1 MYVTERFTLDAQ
13 TQDYIHSLLPPFGYN
28 GFGEFIF
35 YRTYSRN
42 IDGFQEN
49 WGDCV
54 LRVTA
59 GTFSIRKDWYVKNHI
74 HWNEN
79 LWQAYARAFAES
91 MFKMQWMP
99 PGRGLWAMGTDFIY
113 ERGSMA
119 LQNCG
124 YTNLGRD
131 LGTDISW
138 LMDALMCGVGVGFS
152 PIRDDNLQIYTPIG
166 EYDFEIPDTREGW
179 ALSEKLLIDAFI
191 YPGQRLP
198 VYKYNK
204 IRLAGTPIKGFG
216 GIASGPEPLK
226 KLHTETI
233 KQFQLFKTRPQYD
246 SVYLKTNLA
255 NLTGCCVV
263 AGNVRRSAELGKE
276 KISDPVFKNLKNYEL
291 FPEREAFGWMSNNSV
306 ALESDDDFDHLGEIA
321 TRVIRNGEP
330 GYINMRNLQYGRIG
344 KDMDGLRFDEAIGL
358 NPCITGESKI
368 CLANG
373 QGFVP
378 IKELIGQDV
387 KVYCLDA
394 EDNLVI
400 KTMRNIRKTGENQQI
415 YKIIFDDG
423 NFIRV
428 TGNHK
433 IMLRD
438 RSFVRADELSIDDSV
453 AIFTRTH
460 RKDGYIELYY
470 AAKIYSEHRLIAGAT
485 DCWTHVHHI
494 DEDTANNDPE
504 NLELKERQK
513 HLEDHSHGSSNPRW
527 SGQSHEDLL
536 QLGIRLCLR
545 LKRRFSTKEWLANNV
560 VGQFSE
566 WRKSEFGSVFLFA
579 HKCAELAGVRN
590 DPVDTRTLRFLQ
602 EMLDLGYEADIQDDK
617 VFVFKTCKHCNKE
630 FEINAQRREQACC
643 SLACNN
649 YIRDYTNNLIGQRKT
664 FHEKKISLQEK
675 QLSVFCDLKA
685 KLKKTPLRKEWQEA
699 CRDQGISPEIARV
712 GSPFQSWEELRE
724 TARSHNHKVAFVIK
738 DGKEDVYNGTV
749 DDFHNY
755 VVGGWEDLSGITKKQ
770 RGVYSQNCGEQP
782 LENKELCTLVET
794 LPTMCRNQ
802 AEWLQACSFA
812 TMYATTVTLL
822 PTHQSSTNRVMC
834 RNRRIGVGI
843 IDYTGWKHEH
853 GVHKVTR
860 YMREGYAEVRRT
872 AKMSNEEAGIP
883 LPIRHTT
890 CKPGGTTPKLPG
902 KTSGVGHPTF
912 DFTLRRVRVAKNS
925 PVHALLMKAGVPYE
939 EDFFDEY
946 TDVFEWPIFQGPA
959 VPAYEVSLWEQ
970 AMNLVVVQRE
980 WSDNAVANTLYF
992 RPMWALVEC
1001 ITEDVQ
1007 ARLEYY
1013 FGIVGASDI
1022 LLSQRTE
1029 AVWPERYKA
1038 KIKWDN
1044 SNVVEMKVYEYDPR
1058 HEEKDVEPVLS
1069 AIAPLTKSVSLL
1081 PHSSKGAYRQMPE
1094 EGISESEYYSRLSQ
1108 ISKIDWS
1115 ELNNSDGIDDRYCSG
1130 PVCEVQL
1137 S

>member
-138 LMDALMCGVGVGFS
+138 LMDGLMCGVGVGFS

-204 IRLAGTPIKGFG
+204 IRLAGIPIKGFG

-255 NLTGCCVV
+255 NLAGCCVV

-358 NPCITGESKI
+358 NP
-368 CLANG
+368 
-373 QGFVP
+373 
-378 IKELIGQDV
+378 
-387 KVYCLDA
+387 
-394 EDNLVI
+394 
-400 KTMRNIRKTGENQQI
+400 
-415 YKIIFDDG
+415 
-423 NFIRV
+423 
-428 TGNHK
+428 
-433 IMLRD
+433 
-438 RSFVRADELSIDDSV
+438 
-453 AIFTRTH
+453 
-460 RKDGYIELYY
+460 
-470 AAKIYSEHRLIAGAT
+470 
-485 DCWTHVHHI
+485 
-494 DEDTANNDPE
+494 
-504 NLELKERQK
+504 
-513 HLEDHSHGSSNPRW
+513 
-527 SGQSHEDLL
+527 
-536 QLGIRLCLR
+536 
-545 LKRRFSTKEWLANNV
+545 
-560 VGQFSE
+560 
-566 WRKSEFGSVFLFA
+566 
-579 HKCAELAGVRN
+579 
-590 DPVDTRTLRFLQ
+590 
-602 EMLDLGYEADIQDDK
+602 
-617 VFVFKTCKHCNKE
+617 
-630 FEINAQRREQACC
+630 
-643 SLACNN
+643 
-649 YIRDYTNNLIGQRKT
+649 
-664 FHEKKISLQEK
+664 
-675 QLSVFCDLKA
+675 
-685 KLKKTPLRKEWQEA
+685 
-699 CRDQGISPEIARV
+699 
-712 GSPFQSWEELRE
+712 
-724 TARSHNHKVAFVIK
+724 
-738 DGKEDVYNGTV
+738 
-749 DDFHNY
+749 
-755 VVGGWEDLSGITKKQ
+755 
-770 RGVYSQNCGEQP
+770 CGEQP

-925 PVHALLMKAGVPYE
+925 PVHVILVKAGVPYE

-946 TDVFEWPIFQGPA
+946 TDVFEWPILQGPA
-959 VPAYEVSLWEQ
+959 APAYEISLWEQ

-1044 SNVVEMKVYEYDPR
+1044 SNVVEVKVYEYDPR